1 MIIEM
6 IDKRMLTI
14 TKPNAEASMILKNLS
29 YIIVRNSLL
38 IGAKVK
44 KESIINQFNQD
55 TFLLPFYLQ
64 ILHLP
69 VVGFFTYICKLKTPK
84 NLR

>member
-64 ILHLP
+64 ILHLLLS
-69 VVGFFTYICKLKTPK
+69 VF
-84 NLR
+84 LRYL